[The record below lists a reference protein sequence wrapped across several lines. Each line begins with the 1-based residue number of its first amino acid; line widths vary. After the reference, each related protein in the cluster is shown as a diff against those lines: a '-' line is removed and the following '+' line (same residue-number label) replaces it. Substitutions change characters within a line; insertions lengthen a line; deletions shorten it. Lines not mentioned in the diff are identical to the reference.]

1 MKNLIKMD
9 DLGCF
14 SIFFGSKMDGEHNEK
29 PYYIKWDD
37 LGGKL
42 PYFLWETTPGPH
54 LANGPW
60 KKSLNFIFPTKYV
73 IPKSLKG

>member
-1 MKNLIKMD
+1 MNKMDDLEGVFPYFLVQKWMVKIMKNLIKMD

-42 PYFLWETTPGPH
+42 PYFCGKQH
-54 LANGPW
+54 LD
-60 KKSLNFIFPTKYV
+60 LT
-73 IPKSLKG
+73 